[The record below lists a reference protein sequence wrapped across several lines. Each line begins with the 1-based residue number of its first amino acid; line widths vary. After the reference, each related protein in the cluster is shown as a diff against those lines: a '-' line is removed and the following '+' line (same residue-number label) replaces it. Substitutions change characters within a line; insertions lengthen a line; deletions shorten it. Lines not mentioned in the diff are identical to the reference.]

1 MMPRRNPKSYQ
12 QIWAEEDGV
21 VTSDHRGKD
30 KLPPNEPRGSIE
42 QMDDNIAETE
52 EVSTGPMLSR
62 LLSTMRFEHRP
73 EEKENTNG
81 LTNGE
86 TDFFDLDPTAENNNA
101 EERPSATYFPESS
114 NPAWKIPNPA
124 RQDYAQVDDR
134 LKQELRHIGFL
145 GQEDEPEYDAHYD
158 DEIAQRL
165 RFLQAELREVMIT
178 NGARKARLL
187 QLAEDHMGYQEFAH
201 IRDDLDSQV
210 TQAFSKRNRLTGK
223 GKKNAKRPTP
233 GATAGASA
241 GLSRPGIGDAA
252 RTLMDRRHRWETTI
266 GPIFGEEVTH
276 VRGAGEDIF
285 DEHTMAPLLGAERER
300 LEEELQLANLA

>member
-1 MMPRRNPKSYQ
+1 MMPRRNTKSYQ
-12 QIWAEEDGV
+12 QIWAEEDGI
-21 VTSDHRGKD
+21 VTSDFRGKD

-42 QMDDNIAETE
+42 LIDDAVAESE
-52 EVSTGPMLSR
+52 EVSAGPMLSR

-73 EEKENTNG
+73 EEREKMNG

-86 TDFFDLDPTAENNNA
+86 TDFFDMDTTIDNNNN

-114 NPAWKIPNPA
+114 NPAWKAPHPP
-124 RQDYAQVDDR
+124 RQDFSQVDER

-158 DEIAQRL
+158 DEVAQRL
-165 RFLQAELREVMIT
+165 RFLQAELREVMIA
-178 NGARKARLL
+178 NGAKKACLL
-187 QLAEDHMGYQEFAH
+187 QIAEDHMGYQEFAT

-223 GKKNAKRPTP
+223 GKKNVKRPTP
-233 GATAGASA
+233 GAPTGAGA
-241 GLSRPGIGDAA
+241 GVSRPGIGDAA
-252 RTLMDRRHRWETTI
+252 RTLMDRRRRWQSTI
-266 GPIFGEEVTH
+266 GPIFGEEVMH
-276 VRGAGEDIF
+276 VRGPGDNIF
-285 DEHTMAPLLGAERER
+285 DEETMAPLLAAERER